1 MCGRVVHKT
10 PLGEIRVMFETVNT
24 VPNSAASYNA
34 APTDTLPVV
43 RLDREHRRSLNLLRW
58 GLIPY
63 WAKDKSIGPRCINAM
78 AETVASKPAFRE
90 AFQRRRCIVPA
101 DFFYEWQKTPNGK
114 QPYAIGLA
122 DGRPMAFAGLWERWK
137 DPADGTSLQTFTII
151 TGSPNALCA
160 PIHNRMPVI
169 LPPETWSRWLGEEDA
184 DPGHLL
190 ALLKPYPAELM
201 RAYPVGS
208 RVGNVRNNDADL
220 LTPLAA

>member
-1 MCGRVVHKT
+1 
-10 PLGEIRVMFETVNT
+10 
-24 VPNSAASYNA
+24 
-34 APTDTLPVV
+34 
-43 RLDREHRRSLNLLRW
+43 LRW

-122 DGRPMAFAGLWERWK
+122 DGRPMAFAGLWERWN
-137 DPADGTSLQTFTII
+137 PAGTSLQTFAIL
-151 TGSPNALCA
+151 TGPPNALCA

-169 LPPETWSRWLGEEDA
+169 LSPEAWSRWLGEEDA
-184 DPGHLL
+184 DANELL
-190 ALLKPYPAELM
+190 ALLRPYPAKLM

-220 LTPLAA
+220 LTPRAAIIGGFDGGLRL